1 MAIFDGS
8 IRSEYTRK
16 NYASHLA
23 RFIKFAKISSV
34 ETILNIPTEDIQHL
48 VEDYLIEMR
57 HETNP
62 NSVPSMIQ
70 GVRHFCVMN
79 RIRLDW
85 DVIRKMFPS
94 KKKPPSLRAY
104 TNDEVRAALHG
115 ARSHRDKAL
124 IHFLTS
130 TGARIG
136 VFDHALE
143 MRHLKS
149 MPGSCTAV
157 SLYADEI
164 EEYWVF
170 LTPQA
175 TQALWTYHGIRK
187 RFGESF
193 DARTPIF
200 VSRGNSRQLG
210 WSGARSAVYRT
221 VSRSSIKR
229 SKSGRRYD
237 VQIDHGFRKRFNT
250 VLKLDNTVNYNVVEK
265 LMGHKNGLDGTYFT
279 PTLEEM
285 FSEFKKI
292 INKLEV

>member
-23 RFIKFAKISSV
+23 RFIKFAGISSA
-34 ETILNIPTEDIQHL
+34 EAILEIPTEDMQRL
-48 VEDYLIEMR
+48 VEDYLMEMR
-57 HETNP
+57 REANP
-62 NSVPSMIQ
+62 NTVPSLIQ
-70 GVRHFCVMN
+70 GIRHFCVMN

-94 KKKPPSLRAY
+94 KRKPSSLRAY
-104 TNDEVRAALHG
+104 TNSEVRSALHG
-115 ARSHRDKAL
+115 TKNHRDKAL
-124 IHFLTS
+124 IHFLAS

-143 MRHLKS
+143 MRHLKP
-149 MPGSCTAV
+149 MLGSCTAV
-157 SLYADEI
+157 SLYAEEI
-164 EEYWVF
+164 EEYWAL

-175 TQALWTYHGIRK
+175 TRSLRAYHCVRK
-187 RFGESF
+187 RSGESF
-193 DARTPIF
+193 GARTPVF
-200 VSRGNSRQLG
+200 AVRGGSRQLG
-210 WSGARSAVYRT
+210 WSGARSVVYRA
-221 VSRSSIKR
+221 VSRSAIER

-250 VLKLDNTVNYNVVEK
+250 LLKLDNAVNYNVVEK

-285 FSEFKKI
+285 FAEFRKVI
-292 INKLEV
+292 DRLEV